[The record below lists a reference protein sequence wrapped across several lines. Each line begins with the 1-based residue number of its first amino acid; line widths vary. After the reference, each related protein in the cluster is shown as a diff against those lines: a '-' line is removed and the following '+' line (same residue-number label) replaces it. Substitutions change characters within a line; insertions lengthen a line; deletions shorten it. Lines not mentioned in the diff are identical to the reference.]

1 MLPSLVPVLFKG
13 LRIPSK
19 NDEMDKAYGT
29 FAGEEKFMQDFGAET
44 CRVDVKDLGVDGR
57 IST

>member
-1 MLPSLVPVLFKG
+1 MYRAPSI

-19 NDEMDKAYGT
+19 NDEMDRVCGT
-29 FAGEEKFMQDFGAET
+29 FAGEEKFIQNFGAET